1 MRLNILKNLFSSLV
15 FSYIQDYE
23 VLFILDNKEAQL
35 ESVEN
40 LPMIVSSIETVKEG
54 KHLLFFL
61 T

>member
-15 FSYIQDYE
+15 FSYIQDNE
-23 VLFILDNKEAQL
+23 VLFILDDKEAQL